1 MHELMN
7 LNFEGT
13 PVRVITADDGT
24 PRWALA
30 DVCAACGIANPYNV
44 AARLGDRQKGLHTVE
59 TLGGPQKITVV
70 NEDGLYDVILDSR
83 KPEARRFRKWVTGE
97 VLPSIRK
104 HGAYMTPD
112 TIRQALAD
120 PDTLIMLATGANHD
134 HRTFDE
140 FDVSK
145 ALRLPYTDDE
155 MALIETATA
164 QAIFDDQGLV
174 NDETL
179 TNMMYGYELDEC
191 GNRRMQ
197 VKILDDKQDP
207 VVTIDVTDIV
217 ATIFNLLNGLL
228 AGRMK
233 TLQDSYDLLHHQ
245 GIYAVNDAD
254 TTE

>member
-1 MHELMN
+1 MSSDPLNAAHAELSNLFERTQTELDPWTSDNYQYDDGYTSGLAKALAIIESRQTKETDMHEH
-7 LNFEGT
+7 T
-13 PVRVITADDGT
+13 
-24 PRWALA
+24 ALA
-30 DVCAACGIANPYNV
+30 TATD
-44 AARLGDRQKGLHTVE
+44 
-59 TLGGPQKITVV
+59 
-70 NEDGLYDVILDSR
+70 
-83 KPEARRFRKWVTGE
+83 
-97 VLPSIRK
+97 
-104 HGAYMTPD
+104 HG
-112 TIRQALAD
+112 
-120 PDTLIMLATGANHD
+120 

-164 QAIFDDQGLV
+164 QAIFDDQGLID
-174 NDETL
+174 DETL
-179 TNMMYGYELDEC
+179 TNTMYGYELDEY

-197 VKILDDKQDP
+197 VKILDDKHAP

-233 TLQDSYDLLHHQ
+233 NLQDSYDLLHHQ
-245 GIYAVNDAD
+245 GIYAGNDAD

>member
-1 MHELMN
+1 MN
-7 LNFEGT
+7 EHT
-13 PVRVITADDGT
+13 
-24 PRWALA
+24 ALA
-30 DVCAACGIANPYNV
+30 
-44 AARLGDRQKGLHTVE
+44 T
-59 TLGGPQKITVV
+59 
-70 NEDGLYDVILDSR
+70 
-83 KPEARRFRKWVTGE
+83 
-97 VLPSIRK
+97 
-104 HGAYMTPD
+104 
-112 TIRQALAD
+112 
-120 PDTLIMLATGANHD
+120 ATDHD

-164 QAIFDDQGLV
+164 QAIFDDQGLID
-174 NDETL
+174 DETL
-179 TNMMYGYELDEC
+179 TNMMYGYELDTA

-233 TLQDSYDLLHHQ
+233 NLQDSYDLLHHQ
-245 GIYAVNDAD
+245 GIYADNDAD

>member
-1 MHELMN
+1 MSGAPLNAAHEE
-7 LNFEGT
+7 LNGLFERT
-13 PVRVITADDGT
+13 QAALDPWTSEHYEYDDGYT
-24 PRWALA
+24 SGLARALA
-30 DVCAACGIANPYNV
+30 IIESHQIKETDMNE
-44 AARLGDRQKGLHTVE
+44 HT
-59 TLGGPQKITVV
+59 
-70 NEDGLYDVILDSR
+70 
-83 KPEARRFRKWVTGE
+83 
-97 VLPSIRK
+97 
-104 HGAYMTPD
+104 
-112 TIRQALAD
+112 ALA
-120 PDTLIMLATGANHD
+120 TATDHD

-228 AGRMK
+228 TGRMK
-233 TLQDSYDLLHHQ
+233 NLQDSYDLLHHQ
-245 GIYAVNDAD
+245 GIYAGNDANA
-254 TTE
+254 E

>member
-1 MHELMN
+1 MSGDPLNAAHAELDE
-7 LNFEGT
+7 LFERT
-13 PVRVITADDGT
+13 QAALDPWTSEHYEYDDGYT
-24 PRWALA
+24 SGLAKALA
-30 DVCAACGIANPYNV
+30 I
-44 AARLGDRQKGLHTVE
+44 LESRQTKETAMNEHT
-59 TLGGPQKITVV
+59 
-70 NEDGLYDVILDSR
+70 
-83 KPEARRFRKWVTGE
+83 
-97 VLPSIRK
+97 
-104 HGAYMTPD
+104 
-112 TIRQALAD
+112 ALAT
-120 PDTLIMLATGANHD
+120 DTNHD

-145 ALRLPYTDDE
+145 ALCLPYTDDE

-179 TNMMYGYELDEC
+179 TNTMYGYELDNA

-233 TLQDSYDLLHHQ
+233 NLQDSYDLLHHQ
-245 GIYAVNDAD
+245 GIYAGNDAD

>member
-1 MHELMN
+1 MSSDTLTAAHKELSE
-7 LNFEGT
+7 LFERT
-13 PVRVITADDGT
+13 QSELDPWTSDNYQYDDGYT
-24 PRWALA
+24 SGLAKALA
-30 DVCAACGIANPYNV
+30 IIENHQTKETDMNEHTAPAA
-44 AARLGDRQKGLHTVE
+44 
-59 TLGGPQKITVV
+59 
-70 NEDGLYDVILDSR
+70 
-83 KPEARRFRKWVTGE
+83 
-97 VLPSIRK
+97 
-104 HGAYMTPD
+104 
-112 TIRQALAD
+112 
-120 PDTLIMLATGANHD
+120 ATSHD

-145 ALRLPYTDDE
+145 ALCLPYTDDE

-179 TNMMYGYELDEC
+179 TYTMYGYELDEC

-197 VKILDDKQDP
+197 VKILDDKHAP

-233 TLQDSYDLLHHQ
+233 NLQDSYDLLHHQ
-245 GIYAVNDAD
+245 GIYAGNDAD

>member
-1 MHELMN
+1 MSSDTLTAAHKELSE
-7 LNFEGT
+7 LFERT
-13 PVRVITADDGT
+13 QTELDPWTSEHYEYDDGYT
-24 PRWALA
+24 SGLAKALA
-30 DVCAACGIANPYNV
+30 IIENHQTKETAMNEHTAPAA
-44 AARLGDRQKGLHTVE
+44 
-59 TLGGPQKITVV
+59 
-70 NEDGLYDVILDSR
+70 
-83 KPEARRFRKWVTGE
+83 
-97 VLPSIRK
+97 
-104 HGAYMTPD
+104 
-112 TIRQALAD
+112 
-120 PDTLIMLATGANHD
+120 ATNHD

-145 ALRLPYTDDE
+145 ALCLPYTDDE

-164 QAIFDDQGLV
+164 QAIFDDQGLI
-174 NDETL
+174 DDDTL
-179 TNMMYGYELDEC
+179 TNMMYGYELDNA

-233 TLQDSYDLLHHQ
+233 NLQDSYDLLHHQ
-245 GIYAVNDAD
+245 GIYAGNDAD

>member
-1 MHELMN
+1 MSSDPLTAAHKELSE
-7 LNFEGT
+7 LFERT
-13 PVRVITADDGT
+13 QSDLDPWTSDNYQYDDGYT
-24 PRWALA
+24 SGLAKALA
-30 DVCAACGIANPYNV
+30 I
-44 AARLGDRQKGLHTVE
+44 LESRQTKETDMNEHT
-59 TLGGPQKITVV
+59 
-70 NEDGLYDVILDSR
+70 
-83 KPEARRFRKWVTGE
+83 
-97 VLPSIRK
+97 
-104 HGAYMTPD
+104 
-112 TIRQALAD
+112 ALAA
-120 PDTLIMLATGANHD
+120 ATSHD

-145 ALRLPYTDDE
+145 ALCLPYTDDE

-164 QAIFDDQGLV
+164 QAIFDDQGLIG
-174 NDETL
+174 DDTL
-179 TNMMYGYELDEC
+179 TGMMYGYELDNA

-233 TLQDSYDLLHHQ
+233 NLQDSYDLLHHQ
-245 GIYAVNDAD
+245 GIYADNDAD

>member
-1 MHELMN
+1 MSGDPLNAAHAELDELFERTQAALDPWASEHYEYDDGYTSGLAKALAILESRQTKETDMHEH
-7 LNFEGT
+7 T
-13 PVRVITADDGT
+13 
-24 PRWALA
+24 ALA
-30 DVCAACGIANPYNV
+30 
-44 AARLGDRQKGLHTVE
+44 T
-59 TLGGPQKITVV
+59 
-70 NEDGLYDVILDSR
+70 
-83 KPEARRFRKWVTGE
+83 
-97 VLPSIRK
+97 
-104 HGAYMTPD
+104 
-112 TIRQALAD
+112 
-120 PDTLIMLATGANHD
+120 ATNHD

-145 ALRLPYTDDE
+145 ALCLPYTDDE

-179 TNMMYGYELDEC
+179 TGMMYGYELDNA

-197 VKILDDKQDP
+197 VKILDDKHAP

-233 TLQDSYDLLHHQ
+233 NLQDSYDLLHHQ
-245 GIYAVNDAD
+245 GIYAGNDAD

>member
-1 MHELMN
+1 MSGDPLNAAHAELDE
-7 LNFEGT
+7 LFERT
-13 PVRVITADDGT
+13 QAALDPWTSDNYQYDDGYT
-24 PRWALA
+24 SGLAKALA
-30 DVCAACGIANPYNV
+30 I
-44 AARLGDRQKGLHTVE
+44 LESRQTKETDMNEHT
-59 TLGGPQKITVV
+59 
-70 NEDGLYDVILDSR
+70 
-83 KPEARRFRKWVTGE
+83 
-97 VLPSIRK
+97 
-104 HGAYMTPD
+104 
-112 TIRQALAD
+112 ALA
-120 PDTLIMLATGANHD
+120 TATDHD

-145 ALRLPYTDDE
+145 ALCLPYTDDE

-179 TNMMYGYELDEC
+179 TNMMYGYELDTE

-197 VKILDDKQDP
+197 VKILDDKHAP

-233 TLQDSYDLLHHQ
+233 NLQDSYDLLHHQ
-245 GIYAVNDAD
+245 GIYAGNDAD

>member
-1 MHELMN
+1 MSSDPLNAAHEELSNLFERTQAELDPWTSDNYQYDDGYTSGLAKALAILESRQTKETDMHEH
-7 LNFEGT
+7 T
-13 PVRVITADDGT
+13 
-24 PRWALA
+24 ALA
-30 DVCAACGIANPYNV
+30 
-44 AARLGDRQKGLHTVE
+44 T
-59 TLGGPQKITVV
+59 
-70 NEDGLYDVILDSR
+70 
-83 KPEARRFRKWVTGE
+83 
-97 VLPSIRK
+97 
-104 HGAYMTPD
+104 
-112 TIRQALAD
+112 
-120 PDTLIMLATGANHD
+120 ATNHD

-145 ALRLPYTDDE
+145 ALCLPYRDDE

-179 TNMMYGYELDEC
+179 TNMMYGYELDTE

-197 VKILDDKQDP
+197 VKILDDKHAP

-233 TLQDSYDLLHHQ
+233 NLQDSYDLLHHQ
-245 GIYAVNDAD
+245 GIYAGNDAD

>member
-1 MHELMN
+1 MSSDPLTAAHKELSE
-7 LNFEGT
+7 LFERT
-13 PVRVITADDGT
+13 QSELDPWTSDNYQYDDGYT
-24 PRWALA
+24 SGLAKALA
-30 DVCAACGIANPYNV
+30 I
-44 AARLGDRQKGLHTVE
+44 LESRQTKETDMNEHT
-59 TLGGPQKITVV
+59 
-70 NEDGLYDVILDSR
+70 
-83 KPEARRFRKWVTGE
+83 
-97 VLPSIRK
+97 
-104 HGAYMTPD
+104 
-112 TIRQALAD
+112 ALA
-120 PDTLIMLATGANHD
+120 TATSHD

-145 ALRLPYTDDE
+145 ALCLPYTDDE

-179 TNMMYGYELDEC
+179 TNTMYGYELDNA

-197 VKILDDKQDP
+197 VKILDDKHAP

-233 TLQDSYDLLHHQ
+233 NLQDSYDLLHHQ
-245 GIYAVNDAD
+245 GIYADNDAD

>member
-1 MHELMN
+1 MSRGVHIGVCPECGRTVHVMP
-7 LNFEGT
+7 T
-13 PVRVITADDGT
+13 PIR
-24 PRWALA
+24 LA
-30 DVCAACGIANPYNV
+30 V
-44 AARLGDRQKGLHTVE
+44 
-59 TLGGPQKITVV
+59 
-70 NEDGLYDVILDSR
+70 
-83 KPEARRFRKWVTGE
+83 
-97 VLPSIRK
+97 
-104 HGAYMTPD
+104 
-112 TIRQALAD
+112 
-120 PDTLIMLATGANHD
+120 LATIESYQTKETDMNEHTARANAAKHD

-145 ALRLPYTDDE
+145 ALCLPYTDDE

-174 NDETL
+174 NDEAL
-179 TNMMYGYELDEC
+179 TDMMYGYELDEC

-233 TLQDSYDLLHHQ
+233 TLQDSYDMLHHQ
-245 GIYAVNDAD
+245 GIYADNDAN
-254 TTE
+254 EGE

>member
-1 MHELMN
+1 MSGAPLNAAHEE
-7 LNFEGT
+7 LNGLFERT
-13 PVRVITADDGT
+13 QAALDPWTSEHYEYDDGYT
-24 PRWALA
+24 SGLARALA
-30 DVCAACGIANPYNV
+30 IIESHQTKETAMNE
-44 AARLGDRQKGLHTVE
+44 HT
-59 TLGGPQKITVV
+59 
-70 NEDGLYDVILDSR
+70 
-83 KPEARRFRKWVTGE
+83 
-97 VLPSIRK
+97 
-104 HGAYMTPD
+104 
-112 TIRQALAD
+112 ALA
-120 PDTLIMLATGANHD
+120 TAANHD

-179 TNMMYGYELDEC
+179 TNTMYGYELDEC

-197 VKILDDKQDP
+197 VKILDDKHDP

-228 AGRMK
+228 TGRMK
-233 TLQDSYDLLHHQ
+233 NLQDSYDLLHHQ
-245 GIYAVNDAD
+245 GIYAGNDANA
-254 TTE
+254 E

>member
-1 MHELMN
+1 MSSDPLNAAHAELSN
-7 LNFEGT
+7 LFERKQAELDPWT
-13 PVRVITADDGT
+13 SDNYQYDDGYT
-24 PRWALA
+24 SGLAEALA
-30 DVCAACGIANPYNV
+30 IIES
-44 AARLGDRQKGLHTVE
+44 RQTKETDMNEHTA
-59 TLGGPQKITVV
+59 L
-70 NEDGLYDVILDSR
+70 S
-83 KPEARRFRKWVTGE
+83 TG
-97 VLPSIRK
+97 
-104 HGAYMTPD
+104 T
-112 TIRQALAD
+112 
-120 PDTLIMLATGANHD
+120 NHD

-145 ALRLPYTDDE
+145 ALCLPYTDDE

-164 QAIFDDQGLV
+164 QAIFDDKGLID
-174 NDETL
+174 DETL

-197 VKILDDKQDP
+197 VKILDDEHDP

-245 GIYAVNDAD
+245 GIYADND

>member
-1 MHELMN
+1 MSDILTAALAELN
-7 LNFEGT
+7 GLFERT
-13 PVRVITADDGT
+13 QAALDPWTSDNYQYDDGYT
-24 PRWALA
+24 SGLAKALA
-30 DVCAACGIANPYNV
+30 I
-44 AARLGDRQKGLHTVE
+44 LESRQTKETDMNEHT
-59 TLGGPQKITVV
+59 
-70 NEDGLYDVILDSR
+70 
-83 KPEARRFRKWVTGE
+83 A
-97 VLPSIRK
+97 
-104 HGAYMTPD
+104 
-112 TIRQALAD
+112 
-120 PDTLIMLATGANHD
+120 LATGTNHD

-145 ALRLPYTDDE
+145 ALCLPYTDDE

-174 NDETL
+174 NDDTL
-179 TNMMYGYELDEC
+179 TNMMYGYELDNA

-197 VKILDDKQDP
+197 VKILDDEHDP

-217 ATIFNLLNGLL
+217 ATIFNLLKGLL

-245 GIYAVNDAD
+245 GIYAGNDAD

>member
-1 MHELMN
+1 MN
-7 LNFEGT
+7 EHT
-13 PVRVITADDGT
+13 
-24 PRWALA
+24 ALA
-30 DVCAACGIANPYNV
+30 
-44 AARLGDRQKGLHTVE
+44 T
-59 TLGGPQKITVV
+59 
-70 NEDGLYDVILDSR
+70 
-83 KPEARRFRKWVTGE
+83 
-97 VLPSIRK
+97 
-104 HGAYMTPD
+104 
-112 TIRQALAD
+112 
-120 PDTLIMLATGANHD
+120 ATDHD

-145 ALRLPYTDDE
+145 ALCLPYRDDE

-179 TNMMYGYELDEC
+179 TYTMYGYELDEC

-197 VKILDDKQDP
+197 VKILDDKHAP

-217 ATIFNLLNGLL
+217 ANIFNLLNGLL

-233 TLQDSYDLLHHQ
+233 NLQDSYDLLHHQ
-245 GIYAVNDAD
+245 GIYAGNDAD

>member
-1 MHELMN
+1 MSSDPLNAAHAELSN
-7 LNFEGT
+7 LFERKQAELDPWT
-13 PVRVITADDGT
+13 SDNYQYDDGYT
-24 PRWALA
+24 SGLAEALA
-30 DVCAACGIANPYNV
+30 ILESSQTKETAMNE
-44 AARLGDRQKGLHTVE
+44 HT
-59 TLGGPQKITVV
+59 
-70 NEDGLYDVILDSR
+70 
-83 KPEARRFRKWVTGE
+83 
-97 VLPSIRK
+97 
-104 HGAYMTPD
+104 
-112 TIRQALAD
+112 ALAT
-120 PDTLIMLATGANHD
+120 DTNHD

-145 ALRLPYTDDE
+145 ALCLPYRDDE

-179 TNMMYGYELDEC
+179 TGMMYGYELDTE

-197 VKILDDKQDP
+197 VKILDDEHDP

-233 TLQDSYDLLHHQ
+233 NLQDSYDLLHHQ
-245 GIYAVNDAD
+245 GIYAGNDAD

>member
-1 MHELMN
+1 MSSDTLTAAHKELSE
-7 LNFEGT
+7 LFERKQAELDPWT
-13 PVRVITADDGT
+13 SDNYQYDDGYT
-24 PRWALA
+24 SGLAKALA
-30 DVCAACGIANPYNV
+30 I
-44 AARLGDRQKGLHTVE
+44 LESRQTKETDMNEHT
-59 TLGGPQKITVV
+59 
-70 NEDGLYDVILDSR
+70 
-83 KPEARRFRKWVTGE
+83 
-97 VLPSIRK
+97 
-104 HGAYMTPD
+104 
-112 TIRQALAD
+112 ALA
-120 PDTLIMLATGANHD
+120 TATDHD

-145 ALRLPYTDDE
+145 ALCLPYTDDE

-179 TNMMYGYELDEC
+179 TNTMYGYELDEC

-197 VKILDDKQDP
+197 VKILDDKHAP

-233 TLQDSYDLLHHQ
+233 NLQDSYDLLHHQ
-245 GIYAVNDAD
+245 GIYAGNDAD

>member
-1 MHELMN
+1 MSGAPLNAAHEE
-7 LNFEGT
+7 LNGLFERT
-13 PVRVITADDGT
+13 QAALDPWTSEHYEYDDGYT
-24 PRWALA
+24 SGLARALA
-30 DVCAACGIANPYNV
+30 IIESHQTKETAMNE
-44 AARLGDRQKGLHTVE
+44 HT
-59 TLGGPQKITVV
+59 
-70 NEDGLYDVILDSR
+70 
-83 KPEARRFRKWVTGE
+83 
-97 VLPSIRK
+97 
-104 HGAYMTPD
+104 
-112 TIRQALAD
+112 ALA
-120 PDTLIMLATGANHD
+120 TAANHD

-228 AGRMK
+228 TGRMK
-233 TLQDSYDLLHHQ
+233 NLQDSYDLLHHQ
-245 GIYAVNDAD
+245 GIYAGNDANA
-254 TTE
+254 E

>member
-1 MHELMN
+1 MSGAPLNAAHEE
-7 LNFEGT
+7 LNGLFERT
-13 PVRVITADDGT
+13 QAALDPWTSEHYEYDDGYT
-24 PRWALA
+24 SGLARALA
-30 DVCAACGIANPYNV
+30 IIESHQTKETAMNE
-44 AARLGDRQKGLHTVE
+44 HT
-59 TLGGPQKITVV
+59 
-70 NEDGLYDVILDSR
+70 
-83 KPEARRFRKWVTGE
+83 
-97 VLPSIRK
+97 
-104 HGAYMTPD
+104 
-112 TIRQALAD
+112 ALA
-120 PDTLIMLATGANHD
+120 TAANHD

-164 QAIFDDQGLV
+164 QAIFDDHGLV

-179 TNMMYGYELDEC
+179 TNTMYGYELDEC

-233 TLQDSYDLLHHQ
+233 NLQDSYDLLHHQ
-245 GIYAVNDAD
+245 GIYAGNDAD

>member
-1 MHELMN
+1 MSSDTLTAAHKELSE
-7 LNFEGT
+7 LFERKQAELDPWT
-13 PVRVITADDGT
+13 SDNYQYDDGYT
-24 PRWALA
+24 SGLAKALTILESRQTKETAMNEHTALA
-30 DVCAACGIANPYNV
+30 
-44 AARLGDRQKGLHTVE
+44 T
-59 TLGGPQKITVV
+59 
-70 NEDGLYDVILDSR
+70 
-83 KPEARRFRKWVTGE
+83 
-97 VLPSIRK
+97 
-104 HGAYMTPD
+104 
-112 TIRQALAD
+112 
-120 PDTLIMLATGANHD
+120 ATDHD

-145 ALRLPYTDDE
+145 ALCLPYTDDE

-164 QAIFDDQGLV
+164 QAIFGDQGLV

-179 TNMMYGYELDEC
+179 TNMMYGYELDNA

-197 VKILDDKQDP
+197 VKILDDKHDP

-233 TLQDSYDLLHHQ
+233 NLQDSYDLLHHQ
-245 GIYAVNDAD
+245 GIYAGNDAD

>member
-1 MHELMN
+1 MSDILTAALAELN
-7 LNFEGT
+7 ELFERKQAELDPWT
-13 PVRVITADDGT
+13 SEHYEYDDGYT
-24 PRWALA
+24 SGLAKALA
-30 DVCAACGIANPYNV
+30 V
-44 AARLGDRQKGLHTVE
+44 LESRQTKETDMNEHT
-59 TLGGPQKITVV
+59 
-70 NEDGLYDVILDSR
+70 
-83 KPEARRFRKWVTGE
+83 A
-97 VLPSIRK
+97 
-104 HGAYMTPD
+104 
-112 TIRQALAD
+112 
-120 PDTLIMLATGANHD
+120 LATGTNHD

-164 QAIFDDQGLV
+164 QAIFDDHGLV

-179 TNMMYGYELDEC
+179 TNTMYGYELDEC

-197 VKILDDKQDP
+197 VKILDDKHAP
-207 VVTIDVTDIV
+207 VVAIDVTDIV

-233 TLQDSYDLLHHQ
+233 NLQDSYDLLHHQ
-245 GIYAVNDAD
+245 GIYAGNDAD

>member
-1 MHELMN
+1 MSSDPLTAAHKELSE
-7 LNFEGT
+7 LFERKQAELDPWT
-13 PVRVITADDGT
+13 SDNYQYDDGYT
-24 PRWALA
+24 SGLAKALA
-30 DVCAACGIANPYNV
+30 I
-44 AARLGDRQKGLHTVE
+44 LESRQTKETDMNEHT
-59 TLGGPQKITVV
+59 
-70 NEDGLYDVILDSR
+70 
-83 KPEARRFRKWVTGE
+83 A
-97 VLPSIRK
+97 
-104 HGAYMTPD
+104 
-112 TIRQALAD
+112 
-120 PDTLIMLATGANHD
+120 LATGTNHD

-145 ALRLPYTDDE
+145 ALCLPYTDDE

-164 QAIFDDQGLV
+164 QAIFDDQGLI
-174 NDETL
+174 DDDTL
-179 TNMMYGYELDEC
+179 TNMMYGYELDNA

-245 GIYAVNDAD
+245 GIYADND

>member
-1 MHELMN
+1 MSHRIDKRE
-7 LNFEGT
+7 EC
-13 PVRVITADDGT
+13 VK
-24 PRWALA
+24 ALA
-30 DVCAACGIANPYNV
+30 IIESLQTKETDMNE
-44 AARLGDRQKGLHTVE
+44 HT
-59 TLGGPQKITVV
+59 
-70 NEDGLYDVILDSR
+70 
-83 KPEARRFRKWVTGE
+83 A
-97 VLPSIRK
+97 
-104 HGAYMTPD
+104 
-112 TIRQALAD
+112 
-120 PDTLIMLATGANHD
+120 ATGTNHD

-145 ALRLPYTDDE
+145 ALCLPYRDDE

-179 TNMMYGYELDEC
+179 TNTMYGYKLDEC

-197 VKILDDKQDP
+197 VKILDDKHAP

-233 TLQDSYDLLHHQ
+233 NLQDSYDLLHHQ
-245 GIYAVNDAD
+245 GIYAGNDAD

>member
-1 MHELMN
+1 MSSDTLTAAHKELSE
-7 LNFEGT
+7 LFERKQAELDPWT
-13 PVRVITADDGT
+13 SEHYEYDDGYT
-24 PRWALA
+24 SGLAKALA
-30 DVCAACGIANPYNV
+30 IIENHQTKETAMNEHTAPAA
-44 AARLGDRQKGLHTVE
+44 
-59 TLGGPQKITVV
+59 
-70 NEDGLYDVILDSR
+70 
-83 KPEARRFRKWVTGE
+83 
-97 VLPSIRK
+97 
-104 HGAYMTPD
+104 
-112 TIRQALAD
+112 
-120 PDTLIMLATGANHD
+120 ATSHD

-145 ALRLPYTDDE
+145 ALCLPYTDDE

-164 QAIFDDQGLV
+164 QAIFDDQGLID
-174 NDETL
+174 DETL
-179 TNMMYGYELDEC
+179 TNMMYGYELDNA

-233 TLQDSYDLLHHQ
+233 NLQDSYDLLHHQ
-245 GIYAVNDAD
+245 GIYADNDAD

>member
-1 MHELMN
+1 MS
-7 LNFEGT
+7 GT
-13 PVRVITADDGT
+13 PLNAAHEELNELFEHEQAALDPWTSDNYQYDDGYT
-24 PRWALA
+24 SGLARALA
-30 DVCAACGIANPYNV
+30 IIESHQTKETAMNE
-44 AARLGDRQKGLHTVE
+44 HT
-59 TLGGPQKITVV
+59 
-70 NEDGLYDVILDSR
+70 
-83 KPEARRFRKWVTGE
+83 
-97 VLPSIRK
+97 
-104 HGAYMTPD
+104 
-112 TIRQALAD
+112 ALA
-120 PDTLIMLATGANHD
+120 TATDHD

-164 QAIFDDQGLV
+164 QAIFDDQGLID
-174 NDETL
+174 DETL
-179 TNMMYGYELDEC
+179 TNTMYGYELDEC

-197 VKILDDKQDP
+197 VKILNDKHAP

-233 TLQDSYDLLHHQ
+233 NLQDSYDLLHHQ
-245 GIYAVNDAD
+245 GIYADNDAD

>member
-1 MHELMN
+1 MSSDTLTAAHKELSE
-7 LNFEGT
+7 LFERKQAELDPWT
-13 PVRVITADDGT
+13 SEHYEYDDGYT
-24 PRWALA
+24 SGLARALA
-30 DVCAACGIANPYNV
+30 IIES
-44 AARLGDRQKGLHTVE
+44 RQTKETAMNEHT
-59 TLGGPQKITVV
+59 
-70 NEDGLYDVILDSR
+70 
-83 KPEARRFRKWVTGE
+83 
-97 VLPSIRK
+97 
-104 HGAYMTPD
+104 
-112 TIRQALAD
+112 ALA
-120 PDTLIMLATGANHD
+120 TATDHD

-145 ALRLPYTDDE
+145 ALCLPYTDDE

-179 TNMMYGYELDEC
+179 TYTMYGYELDEC

-197 VKILDDKQDP
+197 VKILDDKHAP

-233 TLQDSYDLLHHQ
+233 NLQDSYDLLHHQ
-245 GIYAVNDAD
+245 GIYAGNDAD

>member
-1 MHELMN
+1 MS
-7 LNFEGT
+7 GT
-13 PVRVITADDGT
+13 PLNAAHEELNGLFERTQAALDPWTSNNYQYDDGYT
-24 PRWALA
+24 SGLARALA
-30 DVCAACGIANPYNV
+30 I
-44 AARLGDRQKGLHTVE
+44 LESRQTKETDMNEHT
-59 TLGGPQKITVV
+59 
-70 NEDGLYDVILDSR
+70 
-83 KPEARRFRKWVTGE
+83 
-97 VLPSIRK
+97 
-104 HGAYMTPD
+104 
-112 TIRQALAD
+112 ALA
-120 PDTLIMLATGANHD
+120 TATDHD

-145 ALRLPYTDDE
+145 ALCLPYRDDE

-179 TNMMYGYELDEC
+179 TGMMYGYELDNA

-197 VKILDDKQDP
+197 VKILDDKHAP

-233 TLQDSYDLLHHQ
+233 NLQDSYDLLHHQ
-245 GIYAVNDAD
+245 GIYAGNDAD